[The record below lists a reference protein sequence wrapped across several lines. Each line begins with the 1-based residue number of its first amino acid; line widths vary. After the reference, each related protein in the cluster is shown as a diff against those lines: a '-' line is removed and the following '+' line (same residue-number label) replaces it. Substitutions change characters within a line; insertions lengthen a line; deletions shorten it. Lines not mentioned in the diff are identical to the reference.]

1 MDIIDTHHHLWQLG
15 QEPVRH
21 PWLVEPIDHPMGD
34 YAAIRRD
41 YLIADLLEDTK
52 NQGLVKSVH
61 VEAGA
66 HPDDAVAETA
76 WLQEIA
82 DGPDSRG
89 FPHGIVAHA
98 DLADPGIEAIL
109 VGHCENAN
117 MRGIRYILNFDA
129 DEPIHCV
136 APRGDMMDDTA
147 WRAGYALLEKFGL
160 SFDLQLLWPQMGDAL
175 RLMSDYPDVPVILDH
190 AGMPVRRDAEYLAGW
205 RRAMAALAAA
215 PNLAVKISGF
225 GMFERDWTVD
235 SIRPHVLFV
244 IGTFGI
250 ERSMFASNFPVDKMM
265 GSYDTHW
272 NAFRAIIAGFSGD
285 EQDRMLRRNA
295 ERHYRL

>member
-1 MDIIDTHHHLWQLG
+1 MDIIDPHHHLWALAKDR
-15 QEPVRH
+15 VRY
-21 PWLVEPIDHPMGD
+21 PWLAQGAVHPMGD
-34 YAAIRRD
+34 YTAIRRD

-89 FPHGIVAHA
+89 FPQGIVAHA

-109 VGHCENAN
+109 AGHCEHAN

-136 APRGDMMDDTA
+136 APRGDMMDDAA

-244 IGTFGI
+244 IDTFGV
-250 ERSMFASNFPVDKMM
+250 ERCMFASNFPVDKMM

-272 NAFRAIIAGFSGD
+272 NAFRAIIAGFSED